1 MATDLTLQIIRPLVY
16 LLYARLLYT
25 KLLEWVQNDNAIVEE
40 HIGQRGE
47 QSTLDHYMVLHH
59 PFEKYSARLI
69 PEAPFLQS
77 LLTLNQPL
85 T

>member
-1 MATDLTLQIIRPLVY
+1 MAIDLTLQITRPLVY

-25 KLLEWVQNDNAIVEE
+25 KLLEWIQNDVIVEY
-40 HIGQRGE
+40 IGHREE

-59 PFEKYSARLI
+59 PFEKYSAPFF
-69 PEAPFLQS
+69 PEAPCLQP